1 MFRFK
6 QKLTQASFI
15 LLLSSLLS
23 ACGFQL
29 RGEYSVPEDITA
41 ISVTSFDQYGKIT
54 RSVKEQLR
62 LSQIELVTPN
72 QDVPNIHILGEKIT
86 DRTLSLYQN
95 TRAAE
100 KEIVYE
106 VNYRVT
112 VPDLGAKDFTAT
124 MTRSYLDNPLSAL
137 AKSAERKLI
146 EDEMR
151 EFSAQQMMRQMARL
165 KTEIQEFEEAQRL
178 KESNSKAQDNSQSQ

>member
-15 LLLSSLLS
+15 ILLSSLLT

-54 RSVKEQLR
+54 RLVKEQLR

-72 QDVPNIHILGEKIT
+72 QDVPNIHITSESIT

-100 KEIVYE
+100 KEVVYE

-112 VPDLGAKDFTAT
+112 VPNLGSKDFTAT

-165 KTEIQEFEEAQRL
+165 KTEIQEYEEKQSL
-178 KESNSKAQDNSQSQ
+178 EQSDSNKPDDSQS